1 VLTTQRPAPL
11 DVSELCDCARM
22 PPMRGEPTCGQCVF
36 DQVNGA
42 PTVRAPGPDP
52 VAAYAAKRRAID
64 ALWRDADALW
74 DGASESQRDD
84 MVAAL
89 GADWR
94 PRR

>member
-1 VLTTQRPAPL
+1 MIPTLRPEPPDECEAYPRCGL
-11 DVSELCDCARM
+11 DVTGHCRCYPRATLRI
-22 PPMRGEPTCGQCVF
+22 PP
-36 DQVNGA
+36 
-42 PTVRAPGPDP
+42 PDP

-74 DGASESQRDD
+74 DGASEEQRLA
-84 MVAAL
+84 MVEAL

>member
-1 VLTTQRPAPL
+1 VTTTLRPEPPDECEAYPRCGL
-11 DVSELCDCARM
+11 DVTGHCRCHPRPTLRI
-22 PPMRGEPTCGQCVF
+22 PP
-36 DQVNGA
+36 
-42 PTVRAPGPDP
+42 PDP